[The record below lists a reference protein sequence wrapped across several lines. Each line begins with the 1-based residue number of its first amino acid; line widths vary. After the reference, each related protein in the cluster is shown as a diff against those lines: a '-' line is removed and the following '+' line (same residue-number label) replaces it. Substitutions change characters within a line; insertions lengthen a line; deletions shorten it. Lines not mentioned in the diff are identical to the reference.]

1 MESFV
6 QDSPFYSGRDLY
18 WLRPKVEL
26 TLEEKLYYCSC
37 IRRNRHKYSYGRQA
51 NRTLKNLLVPSL
63 VSVPA
68 WVYGVTGKIIS
79 ELSER
84 CD

>member
-1 MESFV
+1 KPGAV
-6 QDSPFYSGRDLY
+6 
-18 WLRPKVEL
+18 
-26 TLEEKLYYCSC
+26 
-37 IRRNRHKYSYGRQA
+37 HKYSYGRQA

-63 VSVPA
+63 DSVPA

-84 CD
+84 

>member
-1 MESFV
+1 MIWQPEFT
-6 QDSPFYSGRDLY
+6 D
-18 WLRPKVEL
+18 K
-26 TLEEKLYYCSC
+26 TLSRKPGAV
-37 IRRNRHKYSYGRQA
+37 HKYSYGRQA

-63 VSVPA
+63 DSVPA

-84 CD
+84 